1 MSLQLTY
8 ERFLASPK
16 ADSLAQDAVLSYI
29 TTLTSYSES
38 ATVIRH
44 LESQR
49 KIVRKKSEKALN
61 AIEDGHALFLEVE
74 TVLEFITD
82 GGAYLPGLENNFL
95 ADQVVTLPIVS
106 EDFGLLELY
115 LLFFSSNM

>member
-1 MSLQLTY
+1 MSFQSIY
-8 ERFLASPK
+8 ESFLALPK

-29 TTLTSYSES
+29 TTLTSFSES
-38 ATVIRH
+38 APILKH

-49 KIVRKKSEKALN
+49 RILRKKTENILN
-61 AIEDGHALFLEVE
+61 AIEDRHALFLEIE

-82 GGAYLPGLENNFL
+82 GGAYLPGLDNNFL

-106 EDFGLLELY
+106 ESSWSASLVLIS
-115 LLFFSSNM
+115 SSNT